1 MARNLS
7 EGELRILHMIQ
18 AHYGPQNS
26 VKDAFWASGDQAV
39 LLVKSRDG
47 SRTFMVNLTNLAT
60 WRADGTIASDEDL
73 RREWLRIEGPSGG
86 E

>member
-1 MARNLS
+1 
-7 EGELRILHMIQ
+7 MIQ

-26 VKDAFWASGDQAV
+26 AEDACWDSDDRAV

-47 SRTFMVNLTNLAT
+47 SSSLMVNLTNLAH

-73 RREWLRIEGPSGG
+73 RREWLRIEDAQSELGR
-86 E
+86 